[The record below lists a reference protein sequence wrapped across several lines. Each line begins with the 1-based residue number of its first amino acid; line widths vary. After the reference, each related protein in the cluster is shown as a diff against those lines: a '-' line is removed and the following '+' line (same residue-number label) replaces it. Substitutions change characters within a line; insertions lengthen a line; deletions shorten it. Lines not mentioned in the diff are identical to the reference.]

1 MIQIWKL
8 IICFLYTF
16 NHYKWLWFI
25 CISNWSKPSRLHTPE
40 IHLPGIWGLWSKQ
53 DTSSST
59 TVHWLEGKMDAK
71 WTITITT
78 ITSGSL
84 VKAALLHPHWEFTQ
98 LKIVKWF
105 YPIFLFLFFFF
116 FSPILNINFRCNS
129 LPDVC
134 VLQKV
139 FVSKY
144 MFCSGNYPSCTVIQD
159 WKWIYSPCVLFT
171 IKCVA
176 SVTDLHLTKLILT
189 AAEMSHCLRSYKP
202 N

>member
-1 MIQIWKL
+1 MIQILKL

-25 CISNWSKPSRLHTPE
+25 CISNWSKPSRPHTPE
-40 IHLPGIWGLWSKQ
+40 IHLPDIWGLWSKQ

-59 TVHWLEGKMDAK
+59 TVHWLGGENGCQVNHWHHHNNFWK
-71 WTITITT
+71 
-78 ITSGSL
+78 SGQSCPSTPPL
-84 VKAALLHPHWEFTQ
+84 RIH
-98 LKIVKWF
+98 IVKNSKMVLSNISI
-105 YPIFLFLFFFF
+105 PFFFF

-176 SVTDLHLTKLILT
+176 FVTDLHLTKLILT